1 MGTILRL
8 ERKRFEPSLGATPMT
23 TSDVQGGVARAIG
36 FVQSLATVVPLAIVA
51 LVAASRASAARGH
64 HSLGGAVSVRL
75 QA

>member
-1 MGTILRL
+1 
-8 ERKRFEPSLGATPMT
+8 MT